1 MGKNTAGNKTTF
13 EKTYCY
19 SIIVSNVS
27 RMICLLNSTMIYMD
41 LGTKVDRNRDRK
53 TVNFDYI
60 QVLSQLTWFN

>member
-1 MGKNTAGNKTTF
+1 
-13 EKTYCY
+13 
-19 SIIVSNVS
+19 
-27 RMICLLNSTMIYMD
+27 MIYMD